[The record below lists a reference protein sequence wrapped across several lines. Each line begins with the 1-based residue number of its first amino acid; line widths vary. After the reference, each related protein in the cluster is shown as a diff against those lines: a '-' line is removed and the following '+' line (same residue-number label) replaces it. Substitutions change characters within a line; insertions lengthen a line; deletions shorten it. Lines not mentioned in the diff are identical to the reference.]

1 MRQGAASITG
11 IARLSLAVMQNFTDF
26 GALEPWLAAPD
37 QVLTQLRD
45 DQPGGEP
52 ALMAQAAA
60 AGAGPAFPLFR
71 AGSVLA
77 GLYAAD
83 GRVIAQTPGLDRA
96 PDTDIIAAV
105 ARTRAARVVSAT
117 TPAGM
122 PSIRVYTPAG
132 MTAGWHLPAIVRDA
146 MTPAGD
152 AVVMLTSEGSIGGAL
167 LEDAARVF
175 GFSGLETR
183 VVVATIETGSIKAAA
198 DRLDIA
204 YQTAREAVAAA
215 MRRAGVARLPALV
228 TLLAEVSFGVL
239 PEGGDDTSLLA
250 DAWGISPRQAMLGM
264 LVASGLD
271 RSEAAAASGLS
282 DAVAK
287 KEIER
292 LYLALGVGSA
302 AALARLVAEANAM
315 QWMMRATAGGM
326 GVFDS
331 AREPLRYALRDD
343 GSRVAWSDYGPA
355 SGRPVLVAHCSMTT
369 RFVSR
374 RLVRALQARGFR
386 PISIDRPGFG
396 LSDPLAGLQPGL
408 HDPFE
413 AAVADV
419 VLVARQ
425 ARVRRFDVV
434 SRGAAHHLL
443 ALKMAAPD
451 LVGRVVITNPD
462 PASRSDPRRMGFLG
476 AAKEAAMRRPGLIR
490 KAAGLMAGVLT
501 ESNFK
506 RIFARSVEGS
516 PPDEAAMAEPDI
528 IEDYWRAVRPFLTG
542 RLDGYVN
549 EQTQLATMAP
559 APPQP
564 GTHDWHFMVAE
575 HDVLYDPAWVMAYWR
590 RVLPDATAELLPG
603 GGRLMAM
610 ARADLIVDRLLGA

>member
-1 MRQGAASITG
+1 
-11 IARLSLAVMQNFTDF
+11 
-26 GALEPWLAAPD
+26 
-37 QVLTQLRD
+37 
-45 DQPGGEP
+45 
-52 ALMAQAAA
+52 
-60 AGAGPAFPLFR
+60 
-71 AGSVLA
+71 
-77 GLYAAD
+77 
-83 GRVIAQTPGLDRA
+83 
-96 PDTDIIAAV
+96 
-105 ARTRAARVVSAT
+105 
-117 TPAGM
+117 
-122 PSIRVYTPAG
+122 
-132 MTAGWHLPAIVRDA
+132 
-146 MTPAGD
+146 
-152 AVVMLTSEGSIGGAL
+152 
-167 LEDAARVF
+167 
-175 GFSGLETR
+175 
-183 VVVATIETGSIKAAA
+183 
-198 DRLDIA
+198 
-204 YQTAREAVAAA
+204 
-215 MRRAGVARLPALV
+215 V

-250 DAWGISPRQAMLGM
+250 DAWGITPRQATLGM
-264 LVASGLD
+264 LLAGGLD
-271 RSEAAAASGLS
+271 RSEAARAAGVS

-302 AALARLVAEANAM
+302 AGLAKLVAEANAM
-315 QWMMRATAGGM
+315 QWMMRATAGGI
-326 GVFDS
+326 GVFDN

-386 PISIDRPGFG
+386 PIAIDRPGFG
-396 LSDPLAGLQPGL
+396 LTDPLAGLLPGQ
-408 HDPFE
+408 HDPFA

-419 VLVARQ
+419 LLVARQ

-443 ALKMAAPD
+443 ALKLAAPD

-490 KAAGLMAGVLT
+490 TAAGVMANVLT
-501 ESNFK
+501 ESNFR

-559 APPQP
+559 AAPQP
-564 GTHDWHFMVAE
+564 GTHDWRFMVAE

-610 ARADLIVDRLLGA
+610 AQADLIVDRLVRPG